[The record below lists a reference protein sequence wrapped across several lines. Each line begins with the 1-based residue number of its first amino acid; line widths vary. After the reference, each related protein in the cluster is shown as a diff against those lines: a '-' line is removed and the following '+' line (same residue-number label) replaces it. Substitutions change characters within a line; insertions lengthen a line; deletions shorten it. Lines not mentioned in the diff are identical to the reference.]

1 MANIFDGLKNIS
13 NDDIIEQIALLETM
27 NLTNMSKP
35 IAQKAKQKTINIINF
50 VVSKMGKQNTIKEPE
65 VKEIWTLID
74 EKKKELKKYTR
85 LELDEIL
92 LNVLM
97 EKYKNDIEDPTEDQV
112 SVKVIEEAG
121 KLYKLH
127 KKSTPA
133 QKADNIYLKYCEN
146 LKGKAEEYL
155 INEYLIDLKET
166 TENIEETLID
176 IEGEQKK
183 DVEQSVNVEKL
194 TLLNAWRKIDRHL
207 LARLVWLAV
216 KACGGKFTPNEEIL
230 PSFMEN
236 EKEYDI
242 IKQENDLKSLQE
254 ELIEANNKV
263 ELFTEQINSIKN
275 MLKENNSLLK
285 NKTKNK
291 NESEEDII
299 NLEKIKLK
307 LEELKKSREDELE
320 ELKKQME
327 KENANL
333 KKLDSLMEDFKN
345 VKFDLIDTINKIF
358 DINGQ
363 ITLKRQFINGYI
375 KEIEST
381 EKNINKLVSEL
392 KQTKIEKDN
401 LTKIS
406 IEKEQALHKKEE
418 LKSNEILE
426 RWSRFFIKFTFE
438 VSNLSNVMNFTRE
451 ELLHIEK
458 CLYELHFT
466 KDPMA
471 LSMGLIEDKSNKEE
485 YLYIDVSLPNK
496 FKFEIQY
503 KVLDNE
509 EKNIHIIEITTEL

>member
-1 MANIFDGLKNIS
+1 MPNIFDGLKNIS
-13 NDDIIEQIALLETM
+13 NDDMIEQIALLETM
-27 NLTNMSKP
+27 NLTNISKP

-50 VVSKMGKQNTIKEPE
+50 IAIKMGKQNTIKEPE

-85 LELDEIL
+85 LDLDKIL

-97 EKYKNDIEDPTEDQV
+97 EKYKNDIEDPTEDKV
-112 SVKVIEEAG
+112 SVTVIEEAA
-121 KLYKLH
+121 KLYKLY

-146 LKGKAEEYL
+146 LKGKSEEYL
-155 INEYLIDLKET
+155 INQYLIDLKET
-166 TENIEETLID
+166 TENMEETLINID
-176 IEGEQKK
+176 EEQKR
-183 DVEQSVNVEKL
+183 DLEQSVDVEKL
-194 TLLNAWRKIDRHL
+194 TLLNVWRKIDRHL
-207 LARLVWLAV
+207 LARIVWLSV

-230 PSFMEN
+230 PSFIEN

-242 IKQENDLKSLQE
+242 IKQDNDFKGLQE
-254 ELIEANNKV
+254 ELLEVNNKV
-263 ELFTEQINSIKN
+263 NSFTEKINSIEN
-275 MLKENNSLLK
+275 ILKENSSSLN
-285 NKTKNK
+285 NKIKNK
-291 NESEEDII
+291 NENEEDII
-299 NLEKIKLK
+299 NLEKINLK
-307 LEELKKSREDELE
+307 LEEVKKSQEDKLE

-327 KENANL
+327 NENANL

-345 VKFDLIDTINKIF
+345 VKFDLIDTTNKIF

-363 ITLKRQFINGYI
+363 ITLKRQLINSDI

-381 EKNINKLVSEL
+381 EENINKLVSEL
-392 KQTKIEKDN
+392 KETKVEKDN
-401 LTKIS
+401 LIKSS
-406 IEKEQALHKKEE
+406 IEKEEALHKKEE

-451 ELLHIEK
+451 ELLHVEE
-458 CLYELHFT
+458 CLYELHVT

-471 LSMGLIEDKSNKEE
+471 LSMGLIEDKRNKEE
-485 YLYIDVSLPNK
+485 YPYIDISLPNK

-509 EKNIHIIEITTEL
+509 EKNIHIVEIANKF